1 MPASLVAGLV
11 LNSFGTHAFCRTATT
26 NPPVH
31 SLKFQQRKGFCRTR
45 SRVWSSWL
53 WKRGGTMVESPPA
66 ELLSRRL
73 GWLAG
78 RERRATCSE
87 KEKVPPHFERGKS
100 SLHLFS
106 VPFLFFFF
114 FLQRDRRPISEVA
127 HVRACFCLW
136 YIVFLAASSVP
147 CIDTTG
153 SHGGRLKVHRDS
165 DRGTKKNREH

>member
-106 VPFLFFFF
+106 VPFLVCSETE
-114 FLQRDRRPISEVA
+114 DPYRRSLTYAPAFAYGSISCGVE
-127 HVRACFCLW
+127 CTL
-136 YIVFLAASSVP
+136 Y
-147 CIDTTG
+147 
-153 SHGGRLKVHRDS
+153 
-165 DRGTKKNREH
+165 